1 MKKKSILVLFFLFS
15 LNFSGSAKANY
26 WLIIGT
32 YRQGPGGRPEV
43 SGITSPSLHSIPM
56 KDLDINFP
64 LDNFEKL
71 IIDIGWES
79 LDDWFKFWN
88 NKRNI
93 LSIDQYWNNKVND
106 DWIWGLALPLL
117 SQAYKFQ
124 NNFSDRK
131 IIGIS
136 ALPGTGKTTL
146 GKWLEAISLKLNF
159 KIAVISIDDFYL
171 PSNEMKLAI
180 QNNPW
185 NVSRG
190 FPGSHSVKLM
200 HEKLLNWKKN
210 GELNVPVFDKS
221 LRNGLGDRSQWR
233 LDNPD
238 LLILEGWFLGIKPYS
253 IDINDRPINTT
264 DLSLHESSYVLK
276 IQNNLK
282 EYLDIWTLIDNIWHL
297 KPLKIEYMNIWKTNQ
312 EKEMFLQKGNALLD
326 EKLSNFLR
334 MLNVSIPHESF
345 DVIKSYAL
353 LLIDQERNL
362 VEAGLICRI
371 VCISFFSV
379 IFYTFFLTLNGV

>member
-1 MKKKSILVLFFLFS
+1 
-15 LNFSGSAKANY
+15 
-26 WLIIGT
+26 
-32 YRQGPGGRPEV
+32 
-43 SGITSPSLHSIPM
+43 M

-64 LDNFEKL
+64 LDKFEKL

-79 LDDWFKFWN
+79 LEDWFNFWN
-88 NKRNI
+88 NKKSI
-93 LSIDQYWNNKVND
+93 LSIEEFWKNKVND

-117 SQAYKFQ
+117 SQAYKSH
-124 NNFSDRK
+124 NNFSNRK

-171 PSNEMKLAI
+171 PSDEMKLAI
-180 QNNPW
+180 MNNPW

-200 HEKLLNWKKN
+200 YEKLLNWKKN

-221 LRNGLGDRSQWR
+221 LRNGLGDRSHWR
-233 LDNPD
+233 SDNPD
-238 LLILEGWFLGIKPYS
+238 LLIIEGWFLGIEPCSNKVNYQHLNS
-253 IDINDRPINTT
+253 EA
-264 DLSLHESSYVLK
+264 LSPHESSYILN
-276 IQNNLK
+276 IQNNINK
-282 EYLDIWTLIDNIWHL
+282 YLDVWKLIDNIWHL
-297 KPLKIEYMNIWKTNQ
+297 KPLKFEYMNVWKINQ
-312 EKEMFLQKGNALLD
+312 EKEMFLRKGNALQN

-334 MLNVSIPHESF
+334 MLNVSIPHKSF
-345 DVIKSYAL
+345 EVINSYAL

-362 VEAGLICRI
+362 VEAGL
-371 VCISFFSV
+371 
-379 IFYTFFLTLNGV
+379 N